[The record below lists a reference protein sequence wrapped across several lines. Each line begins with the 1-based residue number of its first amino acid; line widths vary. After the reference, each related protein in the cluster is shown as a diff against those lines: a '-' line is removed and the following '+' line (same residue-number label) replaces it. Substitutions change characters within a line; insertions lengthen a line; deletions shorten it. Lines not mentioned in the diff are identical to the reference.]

1 MKIKSRGYAKKPQR
15 HLAPSGLSETTLRPA
30 SPTHSTPSPR
40 PPNTT
45 SLPTRGSGWHWAL
58 PQARTGEGAGLR
70 SVWSGQPPAPAP
82 GCPSLPVAAFVDG
95 PPLDC
100 RCSVQGRAADASSH
114 THSRRGPTS
123 RGTPAHADGGGGGNG
138 APFGVPALQAR
149 GDLGEGGAESEGQAL
164 DIHPADGGTGAV

>member
-100 RCSVQGRAADASSH
+100 RCSVQGRAAGAGSH
-114 THSRRGPTS
+114 THSRRG
-123 RGTPAHADGGGGGNG
+123 GGNG
-138 APFGVPALQAR
+138 APALQAR

-164 DIHPADGGTGAV
+164 DIPLMEVQAPFDVTPPRVH